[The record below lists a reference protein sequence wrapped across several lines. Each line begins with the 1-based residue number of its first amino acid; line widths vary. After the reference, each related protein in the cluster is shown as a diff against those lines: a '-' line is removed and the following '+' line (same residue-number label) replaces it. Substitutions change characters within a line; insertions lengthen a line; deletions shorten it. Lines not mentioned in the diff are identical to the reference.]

1 MISATFTLIKKNSKA
16 TKLIHEIY
24 HKNHD
29 FLEDLEDEKN
39 KIGVQT
45 TIPFVLRMFADESFE
60 KDESVKVDLE
70 EFCELLRKDYLTIAK
85 QVITYSLFK
94 NEVITNGYDIRCFD
108 SVSDI
113 LRRYDLY
120 VYLNHA
126 LFILNGVGC
135 SGKDTFFLKVQKYHD
150 SVFSF
155 STIDPIRNMLMENGI
170 DTSQKTEK
178 DRKLLS
184 DIKNAI
190 MTYDE
195 NYSINN
201 VRKIDDK
208 IYNEHNLE
216 DSHNSSFLFV
226 HCREKEDIERIKKL
240 GAYTILIK
248 NDNIPAIESNDS
260 DKNVLNQDYDFIID
274 NSGTLE
280 DLDRKAKIFTE
291 TILNTGF
298 NINHEV

>member
-1 MISATFTLIKKNSKA
+1 M
-16 TKLIHEIY
+16 
-24 HKNHD
+24 
-29 FLEDLEDEKN
+29 EKN
-39 KIGVQT
+39 KIRVQT

-70 EFCELLRKDYLTIAK
+70 EFCELLRKDYVTIAK
-85 QVITYSLFK
+85 QVITYNLFK

-126 LFILNGVGC
+126 LFILNGVGG

-155 STIDPIRNMLMENGI
+155 STIDPIRKMLLENGI

-190 MTYDE
+190 MKYDE

-208 IYNEHNLE
+208 IYNDHNLE
-216 DSHNSSFLFV
+216 NSHNSSFFLFIV
-226 HCREKEDIERIKKL
+226 EKKKISNEL
-240 GAYTILIK
+240 RSLELIQ
-248 NDNIPAIESNDS
+248 S
-260 DKNVLNQDYDFIID
+260 
-274 NSGTLE
+274 
-280 DLDRKAKIFTE
+280 
-291 TILNTGF
+291 
-298 NINHEV
+298 